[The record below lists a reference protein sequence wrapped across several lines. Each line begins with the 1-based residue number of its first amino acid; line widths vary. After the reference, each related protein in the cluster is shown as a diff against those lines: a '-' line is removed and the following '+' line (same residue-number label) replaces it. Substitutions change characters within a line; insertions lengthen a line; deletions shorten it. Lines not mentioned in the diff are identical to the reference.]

1 MSNEVRHKGRFIKKK
16 ELARRENVWK
26 ANIERSKQN
35 CDKIVDKNRAKASA
49 RATAHP
55 TGNRIVN

>member
-1 MSNEVRHKGRFIKKK
+1 MSDEVRYKGRFIKKK
-16 ELARRENVWK
+16 ELIRRENVRK
-26 ANIERSKQN
+26 ANIGQSKQN
-35 CDKIVDKNRAKASA
+35 RDKIDKNRIKASA

>member
-1 MSNEVRHKGRFIKKK
+1 MSDEVRHKGRFIKKK
-16 ELARRENVWK
+16 ELTARENVRK

-35 CDKIVDKNRAKASA
+35 RDKIVNKNRAEASA